1 MNAQTSSDT
10 LRATP
15 VVAEPKPRRARRIL
29 LMAALPAAL
38 LGGAGAWWITGGRY
52 ETTDNAYLHQ
62 AVVAIA
68 SEVSGRVTE
77 VSVADNRP
85 VQKGDILFVID
96 PEPRR
101 LALARAEA
109 AVAAARLQVEQLK
122 VAHAQAV
129 AQENLAADD
138 AAYLANELARQQALS
153 TKGVASTTA
162 LDDARHEAQ
171 RAAELR
177 VVARQAT
184 ASALAA
190 LGGAADAPVDDHP
203 AVRSALAARDEAAY
217 QLSLTEVRAPADG
230 VIYRAASFK
239 PGQMVTAGQSL
250 FSLVETQDVWIDANF
265 KETQLAGIAPGQK
278 AEVTFDLH
286 PDRPYE
292 ATVEAVGAGTGSEF
306 SLLPAQNA
314 TGNWVKVTQRV
325 PVRLRFE
332 EGADLAG
339 LASGLSAEVSVDTGR
354 VRHIPGLASF
364 AATAD

>member
-1 MNAQTSSDT
+1 MNAQTSPDT
-10 LRATP
+10 IRVAA
-15 VVAEPKPRRARRIL
+15 VAAEPRRRKTRRIL

-38 LGGAGAWWITGGRY
+38 LGGAGAWWLTGGRY

-62 AVVAIA
+62 AVVSVA
-68 SEVSGRVTE
+68 SQVSGRVTT

-85 VQKGDILFVID
+85 VREGDVMFVID
-96 PEPRR
+96 PEPWRI
-101 LALARAEA
+101 ALARAEA
-109 AVAAARLQVEQLK
+109 DVASARLQVEQLK
-122 VAHAQAV
+122 VAYAQAL
-129 AQENLAADD
+129 AQEKLAADD
-138 AAYLANELARQQALS
+138 ATYLANELARQKALS
-153 TKGVASTTA
+153 QKGVAATTA
-162 LDDARHEAQ
+162 LDDARHESQ
-171 RAAELR
+171 RANELL
-177 VVARQAT
+177 VVARQTT

-190 LGGAADAPVDDHP
+190 LGGLADGPVDDHP
-203 AVRSALAARDEAAY
+203 MVRTALAARDDAAY

-230 VIYRAASFK
+230 LVYQAASFK
-239 PGQMVTAGQSL
+239 PGQMVTSGQSL
-250 FSLVETQDVWIDANF
+250 FSLVETGDVWIDANF
-265 KETQLAGIAPGQK
+265 KETQLAGIVPGQK

-286 PDRPYE
+286 PGREYE

-332 EGADLAG
+332 EGVDMSG

>member
-1 MNAQTSSDT
+1 MNAQTSPEKARS
-10 LRATP
+10 TP
-15 VVAEPKPRRARRIL
+15 VVAEPNPRKTRRIL

-38 LGGAGAWWITGGRY
+38 LGGAGVWWVTGGRY

-62 AVVAIA
+62 AVVGVA
-68 SEVSGRVTE
+68 SELSGRVTR
-77 VSVADNRP
+77 VSVSDNRP
-85 VQKGDILFVID
+85 VSKGEVLFEID
-96 PEPRR
+96 PEPHRI
-101 LALARAEA
+101 ALAKAEA
-109 AVAAARLQVEQLK
+109 AVASARLEVEQLR
-122 VAHAQAV
+122 VAYAQAQ
-129 AQENLAADD
+129 AQEKLAADD
-138 AAYLANELARQQALS
+138 AAYLANELERQQALS
-153 TKGVASTTA
+153 QKGVASTTS
-162 LDDARHEAQ
+162 LDDARHESL
-171 RAAELR
+171 RAKELLL
-177 VVARQAT
+177 VARQTT

-190 LGGAADAPVDDHP
+190 LGGVADGPVDEHP
-203 AVRSALAARDEAAY
+203 KVRTALAARD
-217 QLSLTEVRAPADG
+217 D
-230 VIYRAASFK
+230 ASFK

-250 FSLVETQDVWIDANF
+250 FSLVETGDVWIDANF

-332 EGADLAG
+332 EGADIAG

>member
-1 MNAQTSSDT
+1 MNAQTSPEKARS
-10 LRATP
+10 TP
-15 VVAEPKPRRARRIL
+15 VVAEPNPRKTRRIL

-38 LGGAGAWWITGGRY
+38 LGGAGVWWVTGGRY

-62 AVVAIA
+62 AVVGVA
-68 SEVSGRVTE
+68 SELSGRVTR
-77 VSVADNRP
+77 VSVSDNRP
-85 VQKGDILFVID
+85 VSKGEVLFEID
-96 PEPRR
+96 PEPHRI
-101 LALARAEA
+101 ALAKAEA
-109 AVAAARLQVEQLK
+109 AVASARLEVEQLR
-122 VAHAQAV
+122 VAYAQAQ
-129 AQENLAADD
+129 AQEKLAADD
-138 AAYLANELARQQALS
+138 AAYLANELERQRALS
-153 TKGVASTTA
+153 QKGVASTTS
-162 LDDARHEAQ
+162 LDDARHESL
-171 RAAELR
+171 RAKELLL
-177 VVARQAT
+177 VARQTT

-190 LGGAADAPVDDHP
+190 LGGVADGPVDEHP
-203 AVRSALAARDEAAY
+203 KVRTALAARDDAAY
-217 QLSLTEVRAPADG
+217 QLARTEVRAPADG
-230 VIYRAASFK
+230 VVYQAASFK

-250 FSLVETQDVWIDANF
+250 FSLVETGDVWIDANF

-332 EGADLAG
+332 EGADIAG